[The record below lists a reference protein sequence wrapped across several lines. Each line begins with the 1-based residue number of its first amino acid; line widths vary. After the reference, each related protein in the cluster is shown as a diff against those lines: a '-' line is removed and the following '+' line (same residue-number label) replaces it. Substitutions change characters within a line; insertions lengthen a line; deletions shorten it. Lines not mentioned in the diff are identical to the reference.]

1 VKGFPVTFG
10 WSSGGASSGVS
21 GGDSG
26 GGLRI
31 GMEFALRLSEN
42 HLGTL
47 ATVRC
52 LGQVG
57 CASLRISKLA

>member
-1 VKGFPVTFG
+1 VKFG

-21 GGDSG
+21 SGDSG

-31 GMEFALRLSEN
+31 GKEFALRLSEN
-42 HLGTL
+42 HLGML
-47 ATVRC
+47 ATVGC

-57 CASLRISKLA
+57 CTSLRIRKLA

>member
-1 VKGFPVTFG
+1 VKFG

-31 GMEFALRLSEN
+31 GKEFASRLSEN
-42 HLGTL
+42 
-47 ATVRC
+47 C
-52 LGQVG
+52 LGILAMVG
-57 CASLRISKLA
+57 YLG

>member
-21 GGDSG
+21 GGDSS

-31 GMEFALRLSEN
+31 GKEFTLRLSEN
-42 HLGTL
+42 RLGML
-47 ATVRC
+47 ATVGC

-57 CASLRISKLA
+57 RTLLRIRNLS

>member
-1 VKGFPVTFG
+1 VRFG

-21 GGDSG
+21 SRDSG

-31 GMEFALRLSEN
+31 GKEFMLRLSEN
-42 HLGTL
+42 CLGTL
-47 ATVRC
+47 VIVGY

-57 CASLRISKLA
+57 HASLRIRKLT

>member
-1 VKGFPVTFG
+1 VKFG

-31 GMEFALRLSEN
+31 WKEFTLRLSEN
-42 HLGTL
+42 RLGMLT
-47 ATVRC
+47 TVGC
-52 LGQVG
+52 LGQLG
-57 CASLRISKLA
+57 RASLRIRKLA

>member
-1 VKGFPVTFG
+1 VKFG
-10 WSSGGASSGVS
+10 WSSGGASSAVS

-31 GMEFALRLSEN
+31 GKEFTLRLSEN
-42 HLGTL
+42 RLGTL
-47 ATVRC
+47 AMVGC

-57 CASLRISKLA
+57 HASLGIRKLA